1 MTQTLRLR
9 RWQKRALEAFDARP
23 GADFLAVATPGAGKT
38 TFALA
43 AARRS
48 LSAGQARRVI
58 VVTPTSHLKHQWADA
73 AAGLGLHLESEWST
87 RGRLPADMHGVIV
100 TYQQLSSS
108 AAALR
113 GLAEGSF
120 AIFDEIHHAGDE
132 RAWGDAV
139 RVAFEPAVC
148 RLSLSGTPFRSDT
161 AAIPFIRYVD
171 DEARADF
178 EYGYG
183 DALIDGRV
191 VRPVY
196 FPRVDGLMEWTAA
209 DGTLYSHT
217 FADPLAA
224 AQVGQRLR
232 TALSPTGDWLP
243 AILVRA
249 HQQLLAL
256 RAEEPGAGGLIIATD
271 REHARAIAALLR
283 ERTGVRPVVA
293 TSDDPKA
300 SDAIARFAAGDAPWI
315 VAVRMVSE
323 GVDIPRLRVGV
334 YATTTTTELFFR
346 QAVGRLV
353 RWTRPPTPTDDNAA
367 HIFIPD
373 DVRLR
378 TWALGIAQQR
388 THSLK
393 RKEQDEATELEAARF
408 DDRDAAAAAEEP
420 AGEPQMSLF
429 APISATVLDEEAAV
443 LAPVGPHRVDPG
455 ADEHDPSLEISLG
468 PAPPLPGGA
477 AVGDGTDGVARR
489 EVRRRLRERNTDRT
503 RDLAQRTGLTHAKI
517 NAELNKLAGIE
528 TVRGSTIEQ
537 LERRLKAADTW
548 IQTLRG
554 ATTRPPRVP

>member
-1 MTQTLRLR
+1 MTQTVRLR

-23 GADFLAVATPGAGKT
+23 GTDFLAVATPGAGKT

-43 AARRS
+43 AARRA
-48 LSAGQARRVI
+48 LSSGQARRVI
-58 VVTPTSHLKHQWADA
+58 VVAPTMHLKHQWADA
-73 AAGLGLHLESEWST
+73 AAELGLHLESEWSSK
-87 RGRLPADMHGVIV
+87 GRLPADMHGVIV

-108 AAALR
+108 ATALR
-113 GLAEGSF
+113 KLADGSF

-139 RVAFEPAVC
+139 RVAFEPSAV

-171 DEARADF
+171 DEARSDF

-249 HQQLLAL
+249 HQQLLAV

-271 REHARAIAALLR
+271 REHARAIARLMR
-283 ERTGVRPVVA
+283 ERTGVRPIVA

-300 SDAIARFAAGDAPWI
+300 SEAIAKFAAGDAPWI

-353 RWTRPPTPTDDNAA
+353 RYTRPPTPTDDNAA

-393 RKEQDEATELEAARF
+393 RKEQDEATDLEASQF
-408 DDRDAAAAAEEP
+408 DDREAAGAADEP
-420 AGEPQMSLF
+420 RGEPQMSLF
-429 APISATVLDEEAAV
+429 APISATVLDDDAAV
-443 LAPVGPHRVDPG
+443 LAPVGPHRGAPG
-455 ADEHDPSLEISLG
+455 LDEHDPELEISLG

-477 AVGDGTDGVARR
+477 TVNDGDRR
-489 EVRRRLRERNTDRT
+489 DARRRLRERNTDRT
-503 RDLAQRTGLTHAKI
+503 RDLAQRTGHSHAKI
-517 NAELNKLAGIE
+517 NAELNELAGID
-528 TVRGSTIEQ
+528 TVRGATVEQ
-537 LERRLKAADTW
+537 LDRRLKAADTW
-548 IQTLRG
+548 IQSLRG
-554 ATTRPPRVP
+554 K